1 MTSVTV
7 RLSNV
12 RRRITDAAEGC
23 GRPPGSIRL
32 VAVSKTHPVALI
44 REAAAAG
51 QRDFGE
57 NYVKDAIA
65 KVQALAD
72 LSLIWHFI
80 GHIQSNKTRA
90 VAESFHWV
98 HTVDRERVA
107 VRLDAH
113 RPPSSPPLNVCLQ
126 VRIGG
131 ESSKGGV
138 EPANLGDLARC
149 VAQLP
154 RLRLRGLMCLPP
166 RETDQDR
173 QRLHFRRLKE
183 LYLGLRESGLDL
195 DTLSMGMTGDLEAA
209 IFEGATQVRIGT
221 AIFGPRLTPG
231 ENPDAVRHW

>member
-7 RLSNV
+7 RLSEV
-12 RRRITDAAEGC
+12 RRRIADAAEGC

-32 VAVSKTHPVALI
+32 VAVSKTHPVSLI

-51 QRDFGE
+51 QQDFGE

-72 LSLIWHFI
+72 LPLIWHFI
-80 GHIQSNKTRA
+80 GHIQSNKTRP
-90 VAESFHWV
+90 VAEHFHWV

-126 VRIGG
+126 VRVAD

-138 EPANLGDLARC
+138 AAAHLGDLARC
-149 VAQLP
+149 VARLP

-166 RETDQDR
+166 RETEPDR
-173 QRLHFRRLKE
+173 QRLHFRHLRE
-183 LYLGLRESGLDL
+183 LYLALCESGLDL

-209 IFEGATQVRIGT
+209 IVEGATQVRIGT
-221 AIFGPRLTPG
+221 AIFGPRRTP
-231 ENPDAVRHW
+231 EQTPDAVRR